1 MTTNKAR
8 NQEARA
14 LVVLLRRDR
23 GTIISLSISQR
34 WWRAQATQGVMR
46 RRVAA
51 SEWGLACD
59 RCKQSSLQSVNSRLV
74 FWKSYLFRV
83 GKGDFQIVQPNRIVK
98 INK

>member
-14 LVVLLRRDR
+14 LVVCF
-23 GTIISLSISQR
+23 GATAAQYISLSISQW

-83 GKGDFQIVQPNRIVK
+83 GGDFQIGQPNLIVK